1 MRMIRIVLL
10 LLAWTVLF
18 ATACKKNAVDKSAF
32 KSALDAYY
40 AHQQDCLWPETVK
53 FPVQADTSNDE
64 QTKSY
69 DALTDAGLLTRT
81 PEEKKRFLVGSKQ
94 VNDYDLSP
102 QGRAQWT
109 ADPQQPGYGNF
120 CYGHPEAMAIDSYN
134 ATDDSQTRFSV
145 TYHVHAANPPQW
157 ANSAE
162 IKTAFPRLAA
172 QTSGEQVAT
181 ATIEKTANGWQV
193 QSVQQAPPPPN
204 NPM

>member
-1 MRMIRIVLL
+1 MRMIRILLL
-10 LLAWTVLF
+10 LLAWTLLF
-18 ATACKKNAVDKSAF
+18 AAGCKKNAVNQSAF
-32 KSALDAYY
+32 QSALDAYY
-40 AHQQDCLWPETVK
+40 AHQQDCLWPAPVK

-81 PEEKKRFLVGSKQ
+81 PAEKKRFLVGSKQ

-102 QGRAQWT
+102 QGRTQWT

-120 CYGHPEAMAIDSYN
+120 CYGHPKTMAIDSYN
-134 ATDDSQTRFSV
+134 ATDDSQTRFNV

-162 IKTAFPRLAA
+162 VKTAFPRLAA

-181 ATIEKTANGWQV
+181 ASIEKTANGWQV
-193 QSVQQAPPPPN
+193 QSVQNAPPPPS